1 MTVWDNLQIQSRT
14 ANNYDDKI
22 MWGKE
27 FIKASV
33 LLKLSARNLNLN
45 ESNKGLTI
53 YIDGDD
59 LNLLSFM

>member
-1 MTVWDNLQIQSRT
+1 
-14 ANNYDDKI
+14 

-59 LNLLSFM
+59 LN